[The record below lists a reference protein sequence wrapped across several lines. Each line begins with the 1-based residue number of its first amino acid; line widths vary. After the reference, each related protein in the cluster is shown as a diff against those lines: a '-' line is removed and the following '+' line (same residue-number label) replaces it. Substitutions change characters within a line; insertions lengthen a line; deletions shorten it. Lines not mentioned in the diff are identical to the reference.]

1 MIGECNSKHENAAL
15 CVFGLQA
22 SHVAGPCFM
31 VRLNVLALAS
41 LLADDTVLQL
51 STVKVNACS
60 LCQGLWVLVL
70 ACRLCISWLDKHAE
84 F

>member
-1 MIGECNSKHENAAL
+1 
-15 CVFGLQA
+15 
-22 SHVAGPCFM
+22 M

-60 LCQGLWVLVL
+60 LSKGLWVLVL
-70 ACRLCISWLDKHAE
+70 ACRLCISWLDKCAK